1 MPDLVAI
8 GVDNDD
14 GRVPG
19 LVLCLDDDL
28 VLVDRELVGDLL
40 AIGDTLDEVIK
51 LDLTSGLDDSRGVV
65 RIPFAEKVALLD
77 LVTVLE
83 IQP

>member
-19 LVLCLDDDL
+19 LVLGLDDDL
-28 VLVDRELVGDLL
+28 ILVDRELVGDLL
-40 AIGDTLDEVIK
+40 AIGDTLDEVVK
-51 LDLTSGLDDSRGVV
+51 LYLTSGLDDSRGVV
-65 RIPFAEKVALLD
+65 RIPLAEKVTLLD
-77 LVTVLE
+77 LVKYSLE
-83 IQP
+83 P